1 MSKAQT
7 DFRRSFRQK
16 TGRRTIRQKREEP
29 GKGSGSPART
39 GAGRLKEQGM
49 EQVQVHS
56 AGRLAI
62 VASLLVVA
70 GCNQTQTGGAIAAGG
85 SASTPTPAVIQAVCP
100 QVYLRDGT
108 AMYRTYSKGGAK
120 DDPNAIVYQAS
131 LADTTRQ
138 CIQSETELKVTVVAR
153 AVSFRARPAGQ
164 APITMPIRVAATDGD
179 KVLVSE
185 LTQFPAEVQPGAGA
199 TQFIFSKVITIPA
212 GAGNFTKIYLGFD
225 EGRARSRRRSSRNR
239 SGKTYAPT
247 ALHLAT
253 IVILGL
259 VPGICGGCRACAVED
274 WGRGVDPRVK
284 PEDDARWGRFLRGLQ
299 HKRGGI
305 DSPSRTVMLRLSN
318 AKPFGETIG
327 SFLRIDGDLH
337 TRV

>member
-1 MSKAQT
+1 M
-7 DFRRSFRQK
+7 
-16 TGRRTIRQKREEP
+16 
-29 GKGSGSPART
+29 
-39 GAGRLKEQGM
+39 
-49 EQVQVHS
+49 
-56 AGRLAI
+56 AI

-108 AMYRTYSKGGAK
+108 AMYRTYSKRGAK

-138 CIQSETELKVTVVAR
+138 CIQSETELKVTVVAQGR
-153 AVSFRARPAGQ
+153 VVSGPAGG
-164 APITMPIRVAATDGD
+164 AGTITMPIRVAATDGD

-225 EGRARSRRRSSRNR
+225 EG
-239 SGKTYAPT
+239 
-247 ALHLAT
+247 
-253 IVILGL
+253 
-259 VPGICGGCRACAVED
+259 PGQ
-274 WGRGVDPRVK
+274 K
-284 PEDDARWGRFLRGLQ
+284 P
-299 HKRGGI
+299 K
-305 DSPSRTVMLRLSN
+305 
-318 AKPFGETIG
+318 KK
-327 SFLRIDGDLH
+327 
-337 TRV
+337 